1 MEFYHFSGKMNAP
14 KVLLKYAGKQNILDS
29 ILVWLKV
36 AGKVPPNSTRTEFL
50 NEQNKPF
57 FLWKST
63 NKMLLG
69 IAASP

>member
-14 KVLLKYAGKQNILDS
+14 NVLLKYAGKQNILDS

-36 AGKVPPNSTRTEFL
+36 AGKVPPNSTRREFL
-50 NEQNKPF
+50 NEQNKPL
-57 FLWKST
+57 LWKST

-69 IAASP
+69 VADSP